1 MQTEATGLFE
11 LFYWKKKKKDQSA
24 VIQGVQVEVT
34 AGRTS
39 GD

>member
-11 LFYWKKKKKDQSA
+11 LFYWKKKDQSA